1 MSPIAIVSIILLLV
15 FAGFLAAS
23 ESALTSI
30 SRVVID
36 ELEGKRGGALLR
48 KYSAQP
54 ARYLNVILLVRKL
67 CEFTATVLLAVILLR
82 NYPSAQAMALTVAI
96 MVVLSYVVVG
106 VGPRTLGKQQPH
118 KYARYGIIVAYGM
131 AFLLGPVTKILI
143 SVGNALTPGKG
154 FRSGPFTSE
163 AELRDLVDQAHER
176 GLVES
181 DEHEMIH
188 SVFELGDTL
197 VRELMVPRTDM
208 VWVEKDKSLRQGL
221 SLALRSGYSRIPV
234 IGDSIDNI
242 VGIVY
247 VKDLAKR
254 ALDHH
259 ESEQSETIEQH
270 MRPANFVPEIKMADD
285 LLKEM
290 QKNQIHLA
298 IVVDEYGGTAGIIT
312 IEDIIEEIVGEIEDE
327 FDDAEIQYTKQAEN
341 AFLFEGRTSLNDLL
355 KIIGEEYEPMIEE
368 ARGVPLSASCVVH
381 RGEMLEILQSARDF
395 LPVDFLT
402 AESILNERD
411 QIIDEGRS
419 SAEAMIATTREDVSR
434 MIEQTSI
441 VQAARDEAQRILV
454 DARAVAEE
462 ERHEVEAYIDARL
475 ATLEVILNK
484 TLDAVARGR
493 ERLEGAGDNDVLSQL
508 NSDR

>member
-1 MSPIAIVSIILLLV
+1 MEAVSMSPIAIISIIALLA

-30 SRVVID
+30 SRIVVE

-48 KYSAQP
+48 KYSVQP

-67 CEFTATVLLAVILLR
+67 CEFTATVLLASILLR
-82 NYPSAQAMALTVAI
+82 NYPSAQAMALTVLI

-118 KYARYGIIVAYGM
+118 KYARSGIIVAYGL
-131 AFLLGPVTKILI
+131 AILLGPVTKLLI
-143 SVGNALTPGKG
+143 TVGNAITPGKG

-197 VRELMVPRTDM
+197 VRELMVPRTEM
-208 VWVEKDKSLRQGL
+208 VWIEKDKTLRQGL
-221 SLALRSGYSRIPV
+221 SLALRSGFSRIPV
-234 IGDSIDNI
+234 VGTGPDNI
-242 VGIVY
+242 IGIVY

-259 ESEQSETIEQH
+259 EAEQSENIEQH
-270 MRPANFVPEIKMADD
+270 MRPANFVPEIKMADE

-290 QKNQIHLA
+290 QRDQIHLA

-327 FDDAEIQYTKQAEN
+327 FDDGEDHFTWLSPDKARAKASLHIEDLADELKIEINESD
-341 AFLFEGRTSLNDLL
+341 FEDVDTIGGLMAQKLGRVPIAGSTVSLNGWT
-355 KIIGEEYEPMIEE
+355 ITSE
-368 ARGVPLSASCVVH
+368 RPL
-381 RGEMLEILQSARDF
+381 
-395 LPVDFLT
+395 
-402 AESILNERD
+402 
-411 QIIDEGRS
+411 GRRRRIS
-419 SAEAMIATTREDVSR
+419 SVLI
-434 MIEQTSI
+434 
-441 VQAARDEAQRILV
+441 
-454 DARAVAEE
+454 
-462 ERHEVEAYIDARL
+462 
-475 ATLEVILNK
+475 
-484 TLDAVARGR
+484 
-493 ERLEGAGDNDVLSQL
+493 ERLETEVEDHE
-508 NSDR
+508 

>member
-1 MSPIAIVSIILLLV
+1 MSPIAIVSIILLLI

-82 NYPSAQAMALTVAI
+82 NYSSAQAMALTVAI

-259 ESEQSETIEQH
+259 EAEHTEKIEMH

-327 FDDAEIQYTKQAEN
+327 YDDAEEEFIWLSEN
-341 AFLFEGRTSLNDLL
+341 KARARASLHIEDLADEL
-355 KIIGEEYEPMIEE
+355 KIDIEKSDYEDIDSVGGLM
-368 ARGVPLSASCVVH
+368 AQKLGRVPIAGSTISWEGWAITS
-381 RGEMLEILQSARDF
+381 
-395 LPVDFLT
+395 
-402 AESILNERD
+402 ERP
-411 QIIDEGRS
+411 QGRRRRIS
-419 SAEAMIATTREDVSR
+419 SV
-434 MIEQTSI
+434 
-441 VQAARDEAQRILV
+441 LV
-454 DARAVAEE
+454 
-462 ERHEVEAYIDARL
+462 
-475 ATLEVILNK
+475 
-484 TLDAVARGR
+484 
-493 ERLEGAGDNDVLSQL
+493 ERLEEEIEDAE
-508 NSDR
+508 

>member
-1 MSPIAIVSIILLLV
+1 MSPIAIVSIIALLI

-30 SRVVID
+30 SRVVI
-36 ELEGKRGGALLR
+36 EEIEGKRGTALLR
-48 KYSAQP
+48 KYTAQP

-82 NYPSAQAMALTVAI
+82 NYSSAQAMALTVVI

-118 KYARYGIIVAYGM
+118 KYARYGIIVAYGL
-131 AFLLGPVTKILI
+131 AFLLGPVTKLLI
-143 SVGNALTPGKG
+143 AVGNAMTPGKG

-234 IGDSIDNI
+234 IGDGIDNI

-259 ESEQSETIEQH
+259 ESEHTETIEKH

-327 FDDAEIQYTKQAEN
+327 FDDGEEDFTWLTPDK
-341 AFLFEGRTSLNDLL
+341 GRAKATLHIEDLADEL
-355 KIIGEEYEPMIEE
+355 KIEIEKEEYEDIDSIGGLM
-368 ARGVPLSASCVVH
+368 AQKLGRVPIAGSTISWH
-381 RGEMLEILQSARDF
+381 GF
-395 LPVDFLT
+395 
-402 AESILNERD
+402 SITSERP
-411 QIIDEGRS
+411 QGRRRRIS
-419 SAEAMIATTREDVSR
+419 SV
-434 MIEQTSI
+434 
-441 VQAARDEAQRILV
+441 LV
-454 DARAVAEE
+454 
-462 ERHEVEAYIDARL
+462 
-475 ATLEVILNK
+475 
-484 TLDAVARGR
+484 
-493 ERLEGAGDNDVLSQL
+493 ERLVEEIEDAE
-508 NSDR
+508 

>member
-1 MSPIAIVSIILLLV
+1 MSPIAVTSIIALLT

-30 SRVVID
+30 SRIVVE

-54 ARYLNVILLVRKL
+54 ARYLNVILLVRKF
-67 CEFTATVLLAVILLR
+67 CELTATVLLASILLR
-82 NYPSAQAMALTVAI
+82 NYSSAQAMALTVAI

-118 KYARYGIIVAYGM
+118 KYARYGIIVAHGL
-131 AFLLGPVTKILI
+131 AIILGPVTKLLI
-143 SVGNALTPGKG
+143 TLGNAITPGKG

-181 DEHEMIH
+181 NEHEMIH

-208 VWVEKDKSLRQGL
+208 VWIEKDKTLRQGL
-221 SLALRSGYSRIPV
+221 SLALRSGFSRIPV
-234 IGDSIDNI
+234 VGTGLDNI
-242 VGIVY
+242 IGIVY

-259 ESEQSETIEQH
+259 EAEQSENIEAH
-270 MRPANFVPEIKMADD
+270 MRPANFVPEIKMADE

-290 QKNQIHLA
+290 QRDQIHLA
-298 IVVDEYGGTAGIIT
+298 VVVDEYGGTAGIIT

-327 FDDAEIQYTKQAEN
+327 FDAGEVNFTWLTTEKARANATFHIEDLASELKIEINESD
-341 AFLFEGRTSLNDLL
+341 FEDVDTIGGLMAQKLGRVPIAGSTISLNGWS
-355 KIIGEEYEPMIEE
+355 ITSE
-368 ARGVPLSASCVVH
+368 RPL
-381 RGEMLEILQSARDF
+381 
-395 LPVDFLT
+395 
-402 AESILNERD
+402 
-411 QIIDEGRS
+411 GRRRRIS
-419 SAEAMIATTREDVSR
+419 SVLI
-434 MIEQTSI
+434 
-441 VQAARDEAQRILV
+441 
-454 DARAVAEE
+454 
-462 ERHEVEAYIDARL
+462 
-475 ATLEVILNK
+475 
-484 TLDAVARGR
+484 
-493 ERLEGAGDNDVLSQL
+493 ERLEREIEDHE
-508 NSDR
+508 

>member
-1 MSPIAIVSIILLLV
+1 MSPIAIVSIIALLA

-30 SRVVID
+30 SRIVVE

-67 CEFTATVLLAVILLR
+67 CELTATVLLAAILLR
-82 NYPSAQAMALTVAI
+82 NYPSAQAMALTVFI

-118 KYARYGIIVAYGM
+118 KYARYGIIVAYG
-131 AFLLGPVTKILI
+131 LTIILGPVTKLLI
-143 SVGNALTPGKG
+143 TVGNAITPGKG

-197 VRELMVPRTDM
+197 VRELMVPRTEM
-208 VWVEKDKSLRQGL
+208 VWIEKDKSLRQGL
-221 SLALRSGYSRIPV
+221 SLALRSGFSRIPV
-234 IGDSIDNI
+234 VGTGPDNI
-242 VGIVY
+242 IGIVY

-259 ESEQSETIEQH
+259 EAEQSENIEQH
-270 MRPANFVPEIKMADD
+270 MRPATFVPEIKMADE

-290 QKNQIHLA
+290 QRNQIHLA
-298 IVVDEYGGTAGIIT
+298 VVVDEYGGTAGIIT

-327 FDDAEIQYTKQAEN
+327 FDDGEDHFTWLSSNMARANASLHIEDLADELKIEINESD
-341 AFLFEGRTSLNDLL
+341 FEGIDTIGGLMAQKLGRVPIAGSTISLNGWS
-355 KIIGEEYEPMIEE
+355 ITSERPIGRRRRI
-368 ARGVPLSASCVVH
+368 
-381 RGEMLEILQSARDF
+381 
-395 LPVDFLT
+395 
-402 AESILNERD
+402 
-411 QIIDEGRS
+411 S
-419 SAEAMIATTREDVSR
+419 SVLI
-434 MIEQTSI
+434 
-441 VQAARDEAQRILV
+441 
-454 DARAVAEE
+454 
-462 ERHEVEAYIDARL
+462 
-475 ATLEVILNK
+475 
-484 TLDAVARGR
+484 
-493 ERLEGAGDNDVLSQL
+493 ERLETEIEDHE
-508 NSDR
+508 

>member
-1 MSPIAIVSIILLLV
+1 MSPIAIISITLLLA

-30 SRVVID
+30 SRIVVE

-67 CEFTATVLLAVILLR
+67 CELTATVLLASILLR
-82 NYPSAQAMALTVAI
+82 NYSSAQAMALTVLI

-118 KYARYGIIVAYGM
+118 KYARYGIIVAYGL
-131 AFLLGPVTKILI
+131 AFILGPVTKLLI
-143 SVGNALTPGKG
+143 TVGNAITPGKG

-181 DEHEMIH
+181 NEHEMIH

-197 VRELMVPRTDM
+197 VRELMVPRTEM
-208 VWVEKDKSLRQGL
+208 VWIEKDKTLRQGL
-221 SLALRSGYSRIPV
+221 SLALRSGFSRIPV
-234 IGDSIDNI
+234 VGTGPDNI
-242 VGIVY
+242 IGIVY

-259 ESEQSETIEQH
+259 EAEQSENIEQH
-270 MRPANFVPEIKMADD
+270 MRPANFVPEIKMADE

-290 QKNQIHLA
+290 QRNQIHLA
-298 IVVDEYGGTAGIIT
+298 VVVDEYGGTAGIIT

-327 FDDAEIQYTKQAEN
+327 YDDGEDDFTWLTPDKARANAALHIEDLAAE
-341 AFLFEGRTSLNDLL
+341 L
-355 KIIGEEYEPMIEE
+355 KI
-368 ARGVPLSASCVVH
+368 
-381 RGEMLEILQSARDF
+381 EINESDF
-395 LPVDFLT
+395 
-402 AESILNERD
+402 
-411 QIIDEGRS
+411 
-419 SAEAMIATTREDVSR
+419 EDVDTIGGLMAQKLGRVPIAGSTVSLSGWS
-434 MIEQTSI
+434 ITSE
-441 VQAARDEAQRILV
+441 RPLGRRRRISSVL
-454 DARAVAEE
+454 
-462 ERHEVEAYIDARL
+462 I
-475 ATLEVILNK
+475 
-484 TLDAVARGR
+484 
-493 ERLEGAGDNDVLSQL
+493 ERLEVEIEDHE
-508 NSDR
+508 

>member
-1 MSPIAIVSIILLLV
+1 MSPVAIVSIIALLA

-30 SRVVID
+30 SRIVVE

-67 CEFTATVLLAVILLR
+67 CELTATVLLASILLR
-82 NYPSAQAMALTVAI
+82 NYSSAQAMALTVAI

-118 KYARYGIIVAYGM
+118 KYARYGIIVAYGL
-131 AFLLGPVTKILI
+131 AFLLGPVTKLLI
-143 SVGNALTPGKG
+143 TVGNAITPGKG

-208 VWVEKDKSLRQGL
+208 VWIERDKTLRQGL
-221 SLALRSGYSRIPV
+221 SLALRSGFSRIPV
-234 IGDSIDNI
+234 VGTGPDNI
-242 VGIVY
+242 IGIVY

-259 ESEQSETIEQH
+259 EAEQTENIEQH
-270 MRPANFVPEIKMADD
+270 MRPANFIPEIKMADE

-290 QKNQIHLA
+290 QRDQIHLA
-298 IVVDEYGGTAGIIT
+298 VVVDEYGGTAGIIT

-327 FDDAEIQYTKQAEN
+327 FDDGEDNFTWLSADKARAN
-341 AFLFEGRTSLNDLL
+341 ATLHIEDLADEL
-355 KIIGEEYEPMIEE
+355 KI
-368 ARGVPLSASCVVH
+368 
-381 RGEMLEILQSARDF
+381 EINESDF
-395 LPVDFLT
+395 
-402 AESILNERD
+402 
-411 QIIDEGRS
+411 
-419 SAEAMIATTREDVSR
+419 EDVDTIGGLMAQKLGRVPIAGST
-434 MIEQTSI
+434 ISLAGWSITSE
-441 VQAARDEAQRILV
+441 RPLGRRRRISSVL
-454 DARAVAEE
+454 
-462 ERHEVEAYIDARL
+462 I
-475 ATLEVILNK
+475 
-484 TLDAVARGR
+484 
-493 ERLEGAGDNDVLSQL
+493 ERLEKEIEDHE
-508 NSDR
+508 

>member
-1 MSPIAIVSIILLLV
+1 MSPLAIVSIIALLF

-30 SRVVID
+30 SRVVLD
-36 ELEGKRGGALLR
+36 EIEGKRGGALLR
-48 KYSAQP
+48 KFSAQP
-54 ARYLNVILLVRKL
+54 ARYLNVILLVRKF
-67 CEFTATVLLAVILLR
+67 CELTATVLLAVILLR
-82 NYPSAQAMALTVAI
+82 NYSSAQAMTLTVLI
-96 MVVLSYVVVG
+96 MVILSYVVVG
-106 VGPRTLGKQQPH
+106 VGPRTLGRQQPH
-118 KYARYGIIVAYGM
+118 KYARYGIIIAYGL
-131 AFLLGPVTKILI
+131 AFLLGPVTALLI
-143 SVGNALTPGKG
+143 AVGNAITPGKG

-208 VWVEKDKSLRQGL
+208 VWVEKDKTLRQGL

-234 IGDSIDNI
+234 IGDDIDNI

-254 ALDHH
+254 VLDHH
-259 ESEQSETIEQH
+259 EAEQTESIEKH
-270 MRPANFVPEIKMADD
+270 MRPANFVPEIKMADE

-327 FDDAEIQYTKQAEN
+327 YDDGDDEFSWLTDSKARAKA
-341 AFLFEGRTSLNDLL
+341 SLHIEDLADEL
-355 KIIGEEYEPMIEE
+355 KI
-368 ARGVPLSASCVVH
+368 
-381 RGEMLEILQSARDF
+381 EIDKSDY
-395 LPVDFLT
+395 
-402 AESILNERD
+402 
-411 QIIDEGRS
+411 
-419 SAEAMIATTREDVSR
+419 EDVDSIGGLMAQKLGR
-434 MIEQTSI
+434 VPIAGSTISWNGWAITSE
-441 VQAARDEAQRILV
+441 RPLGRRRRISSVLV
-454 DARAVAEE
+454 
-462 ERHEVEAYIDARL
+462 
-475 ATLEVILNK
+475 
-484 TLDAVARGR
+484 
-493 ERLEGAGDNDVLSQL
+493 ERLENEIEDQE
-508 NSDR
+508 